1 MEVLVEPRT
10 VGGSIGC
17 SQDCGW
23 EYWLFSGLCGGSSGC
38 SKDYVVGVLDEPRTL
53 GGSIG

>member
-1 MEVLVEPRT
+1 VEVLVEPRT